1 MKKETKTLFNH
12 IHIIEDFISPDTC
25 KFLTD
30 LFNQFLQE
38 TPHNEFIKGGPSGYG
53 VNPLDF
59 IAEYTDYPLYNVGL
73 DLINNIGVSMAEAV
87 SLTYKEKYVI
97 KTLFYS
103 AMFPGAEN
111 KLHMDNHYIT
121 EDDKLKTRKYE
132 YDDRAVLLYLNDA
145 YEGGILNFPN
155 QDFSIKPKPGTL
167 IFFEGNY
174 DFPHEVT
181 KVTGGIRN
189 NLISFMYKS
198 VDNDKPKTRPMYETE
213 RELTKDL
220 IKNQEIMST
229 VHPFDPEA
237 DSI

>member
-1 MKKETKTLFNH
+1 MQKQTQTLFDK
-12 IHIIEDFISPDTC
+12 IHIIENFISPDTC

-30 LFNQFLQE
+30 LFNQFLQD
-38 TPHNEFIKGGPSGYG
+38 TPHNKFIKGGPSGYG
-53 VNPLDF
+53 VNPIDF

-87 SLTYKEKYVI
+87 SLTYNEKFVI

-132 YDDRAVLLYLNDA
+132 YNDRAVLLYLNDQ
-145 YEGGILNFPN
+145 YTGGVLNFPN
-155 QDFSIKPKPGTL
+155 QNFSITPKPGTL
-167 IFFEGNY
+167 IFFEGDY
-174 DFPHEVT
+174 SVPHEVT
-181 KVTGGIRN
+181 KVESGIRN
-189 NLISFMYKS
+189 NLISFMYS
-198 VDNDKPKTRPMYETE
+198 YRDNDKPKTRPMYETE
-213 RELTKDL
+213 RELTHILIQNKD
-220 IKNQEIMST
+220 IMENL
-229 VHPFDPEA
+229 HPLDPEA